1 MERVSL
7 VYEIAST
14 QRRAPKEWH
23 REHRSCTPKPSGQE
37 MGLYKAP
44 KAIEM
49 VDMGKDQVKCKLK
62 ADKEVKEC
70 SVHI

>member
-1 MERVSL
+1 LSQAGGERRKSGPENTEAV
-7 VYEIAST
+7 
-14 QRRAPKEWH
+14 
-23 REHRSCTPKPSGQE
+23 PKPSGQE
-37 MGLYKAP
+37 MDLYKAP